1 MLKKEIWGVNR
12 WRDILDQLYNVSI
25 FVAYTNVYQE
35 EPSTEEVFNNLADK
49 MICLALSMS
58 PCS

>member
-1 MLKKEIWGVNR
+1 MLKKEIWGMNR